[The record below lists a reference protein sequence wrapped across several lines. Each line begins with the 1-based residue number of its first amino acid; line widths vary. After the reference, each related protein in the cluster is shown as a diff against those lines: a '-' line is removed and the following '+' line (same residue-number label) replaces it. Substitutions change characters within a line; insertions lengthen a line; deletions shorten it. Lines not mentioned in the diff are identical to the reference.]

1 MLGVA
6 VLGGVL
12 LVGLSAG
19 GGSVGGGRVRE
30 SVVEAHLGATRRLV
44 RIPARGVLIEGSSG
58 MGDGPGLTGPLREM
72 LERAA
77 EDTRVAGVL
86 IELDTPGGS
95 VTDSDQLH
103 AQMGKLRDAGKKV
116 HVLMGDLCA
125 SGGVYLAVGAERV
138 QALPTTVTGSIGVMI
153 SGLNVAGLMARYGVE
168 DTSVTSGPN
177 KAMMSPTRA
186 VEPEHQRILQGI
198 VDAMYDRFVKL
209 VSEGRKLPLER
220 VKAFADGRLLTA
232 DEALAAGLVDAVG
245 YADAAMDALREAAGE
260 GPFEVVRYDVEPSLF
275 ELLKARAAPPE
286 PNAWLSLLTRA
297 PRAMYLFAPSL
308 R

>member
-1 MLGVA
+1 
-6 VLGGVL
+6 
-12 LVGLSAG
+12 
-19 GGSVGGGRVRE
+19 
-30 SVVEAHLGATRRLV
+30 
-44 RIPARGVLIEGSSG
+44 VLIEGSSG

-95 VTDSDQLH
+95 VTDSDLLH